1 MSSTININ
9 TTIKAGTID
18 SVFKEVTHS
27 ESLGLRNPAQLR
39 LFHLKLDGDTFTN
52 EGLYKC
58 LRKNIGQ
65 YVYSRT
71 RIAKFK
77 EDDDEASI
85 GLEAMQLVNE
95 QRIKAPDSFG
105 NMLGEILLYAFLEE
119 KLGAPKIFSKI
130 ELDSLTSESFY
141 DGIHLLKLDD
151 ASFQMVFGT
160 SNVEDQI
167 DDAVDNAFLKIKNG
181 LNQPKKG
188 IALVNDLVFVQSA
201 DAILADALSRVIT
214 PSPDAPDVDSAYGIF
229 LCYSMGLD
237 KSKYS
242 IVEYKKKVEQKMVS
256 DIQYCLPRIRKHI
269 DDLDLSGRSFYM
281 YVVPLDD
288 ATEDKTSI
296 MRKITGGAY
305 GN

>member
-1 MSSTININ
+1 LSSTIDIN

-27 ESLGLRNPAQLR
+27 ESLGLRNPAQLC

-52 EGLYKC
+52 EGFYKC

-77 EDDDEASI
+77 EEDDEASI
-85 GLEAMQLVNE
+85 GLEAMQLIND
-95 QRIKAPDSFG
+95 QRTKNPDSFG
-105 NMLGEILLYAFLEE
+105 NMLGEILLYAFFEE

-141 DGIHLLKLDD
+141 DGIHLLKMDD
-151 ASFQMVFGT
+151 TSFQMVFGT
-160 SNVEDQI
+160 SYVEDQM
-167 DDAVDNAFLKIKNG
+167 DDAILKIKNE
-181 LNQPKKG
+181 LNQPKRG
-188 IALVNDLVFVQSA
+188 IALVNDLVFAQSA
-201 DAILADALSRVIT
+201 DTILADALSKIIT
-214 PSPDAPDVDSAYGIF
+214 PAPDALDVDSAYGIF
-229 LCYSMGLD
+229 LCCSFGLD
-237 KSKYS
+237 KSKYT
-242 IVEYKKKVEQKMVS
+242 VAEYKKLVEQKMVS
-256 DIQYCLPRIRKHI
+256 NIHNYLPRIKKHI
-269 DDLDLSGRSFYM
+269 DELGLSGRSFYI

-288 ATEDKTSI
+288 ATEDKTII
-296 MRKITGGAY
+296 MKKVTGGAY

>member
-1 MSSTININ
+1 MSSTIDIN

-105 NMLGEILLYAFLEE
+105 NMLGEILLYAFFEE

-141 DGIHLLKLDD
+141 DGILLLKLDD
-151 ASFQMVFGT
+151 AFFQMVFGT